1 MGITDLFNKS
11 PQPETYDKKKYY
23 KIGRTLGSGTYGSV
37 KEAVKTTTGQQCAI
51 KIIDKK
57 KVRHQE
63 SMVEKEMSILSGLD
77 HPNIV
82 KFYDWFESRDRYYL
96 VFELATGGELFDR
109 LVERGKFTEADAVG
123 VIRTVLDAVK
133 YLHEHHIVHRDL
145 KPENLIYKSK
155 SEDSPL
161 VLADFGVISD
171 DNDLMTTH
179 CGSQGYV
186 APEIL
191 KRTAYTKAVDLWSI
205 GLCGYLP
212 FRSED
217 RYAFYDE
224 VTNARV
230 RFEPRFWRNVSED
243 AKDFI
248 RCLLTLDPE
257 KRPSAKEALQHKW
270 MSGENAMD
278 VDLLEN
284 FDARKAFRKAIG
296 AVQAAARIRRE
307 TFKDHSSNDNS
318 NPNPDADEKNISN
331 TVEEHSDD

>member
-1 MGITDLFNKS
+1 MT
-11 PQPETYDKKKYY
+11 
-23 KIGRTLGSGTYGSV
+23 IGDGSGTYGSV

-57 KVRHQE
+57 KVRNQE
-63 SMVEKEMSILSGLD
+63 SMVEKEMNILSGLD

-82 KFYDWFESRDRYYL
+82 KFYDC
-96 VFELATGGELFDR
+96 ATGGELFDR
-109 LVERGKFTEADAVG
+109 LIERGKFTEADAVE

-145 KPENLIYKSK
+145 KPENLLYKNK
-155 SEDSPL
+155 SDDSPL
-161 VLADFGVISD
+161 VLADFGISRVIAD

-191 KRTAYTKAVDLWSI
+191 KRTAYTKAIDLWSI

-217 RYAFYDE
+217 RYAFYEE

-230 RFEPRFWRNVSED
+230 RFEDRFWRNVSED

-248 RCLLTLDPE
+248 RSLLTLDPE
-257 KRPSAKEALQHKW
+257 QRPSAKEALTHKW

-284 FDARKAFRKAIG
+284 FDARKAFRKAVG
-296 AVQAAARIRRE
+296 AIQAASRIRRE
-307 TFKDHSSNDNS
+307 TFKDSSSNNDS
-318 NPNPDADEKNISN
+318 SPDADEKNQ
-331 TVEEHSDD
+331 